1 MTISVVTPLWQ
12 DRPPEENLEVA
23 VNADRLG
30 YPRLW
35 IGEMATYDAFAFA
48 TAVAAKTEQIAFSI
62 GPLAVS
68 VRSPMNMAMGIA
80 SVAAL
85 TGRPCHL
92 AIGSSSTVVVEQWH
106 GRSRA
111 RPARH
116 LAESAIILR
125 QMLNGDKV
133 EYTGEVLSSSGY
145 RLRLQSPGCHLSVA
159 AFGPRAVTV
168 AAESADC
175 MLLNLVT
182 PASVARLRQQLED
195 AARQLGR
202 PVPKLAAWI
211 TAAVDPGSES
221 LQQMLR
227 AMVGYLAAPGYSDMF
242 IEAGF
247 AELVALARRRPHP
260 KQILAAMTPEL
271 AAAIGL
277 VGDEAAVLSRI
288 AAYRAAGVDEICIVP
303 ATAGDPGGIH
313 TLKTLQG
320 LVQRS

>member
-23 VNADRLG
+23 INADRLG

-48 TAVAAKTEQIAFSI
+48 TAVAATTEHIAFSI

-68 VRSPMNMAMGIA
+68 VRSPMTMAMGVA

-85 TGRPCHL
+85 TGRSCHL
-92 AIGSSSTVVVEQWH
+92 AIGTSSHVVVEQWH

-111 RPARH
+111 RPALQ
-116 LAESAIILR
+116 LAESANILR
-125 QMLNGDKV
+125 QMLDGDKV
-133 EYTGEVLSSSGY
+133 EYSGEVISSRGY
-145 RLRLQSPGCHLSVA
+145 HLRLKPPGCHLSVA

-168 AAESADC
+168 AATSADC

-202 PVPKLAAWI
+202 PVPTLAAWI
-211 TAAVDPGSES
+211 TAAVDPGSDS

-227 AMVGYLAAPGYSDMF
+227 AMVGYLAAPGYGEMF

-260 KQILAAMTPEL
+260 KEILAAMTPEL
-271 AAAIGL
+271 A
-277 VGDEAAVLSRI
+277 S
-288 AAYRAAGVDEICIVP
+288 
-303 ATAGDPGGIH
+303 
-313 TLKTLQG
+313 TL
-320 LVQRS
+320 R